1 LRAELP
7 ILTYPTRPEKAGTKA
22 KKTVYLFGAGA
33 THAELQN
40 IEPDL
45 VGEKHGLLIKDVSS
59 RVIEKAR
66 SESKYL
72 KDVAMVS
79 GTTGSLNIELLI
91 SLIENSK
98 IHGWEYKTRRLK
110 TLVQEDIENILAK
123 SRTKRFY
130 LHKALLELHTH
141 AATAEKEQLTGV
153 ISLNY
158 DNVLDEAYE
167 QYYGDPH
174 YCFSLEDRPSPEAV
188 PLLKLHGSFNWKG
201 QTIRGRRR
209 TIEIIPLGS
218 TKNYLHAPYGFIWN
232 RALET
237 LIECDTLR
245 VIGCSLSPNDAHLI
259 DLLFK
264 AHLER
269 GESFDIEIISSDET
283 GRGIRGNYGFFPR
296 IRTLLELEEHLIPDA
311 APVNPFKTWLK
322 YKSIALLGDKVRR
335 TEHLKK
341 VVR

>member
-1 LRAELP
+1 MAVAE
-7 ILTYPTRPEKAGTKA
+7 A
-22 KKTVYLFGAGA
+22 KKVVYLFGAGA

-40 IEPDL
+40 LEPNS
-45 VGEKHGLLIKDVSS
+45 VEEERGLLIKDVSS
-59 RVIEKAR
+59 RVIERAR
-66 SESKYL
+66 SESRYL

-110 TLVQEDIENILAK
+110 ALVQKDIEHILPK
-123 SRTKRFY
+123 SRTDRFY
-130 LHKALLELHTH
+130 LHKALFELHRH
-141 AATAEKEQLTGV
+141 PATEAKERLIGV

-158 DNVLDEAYE
+158 DNVLDVAYE
-167 QYYGDPH
+167 PYYGDPH
-174 YCFSLEDRPSPEAV
+174 YCFSLEDSTLSESI

-201 QTIRGRRR
+201 QKIRGRRR

-269 GESFDIEIISSDET
+269 GAAFDIEIISSDET

-311 APVNPFKTWLK
+311 APANPFKTWLK
-322 YKSIALLGDKVRR
+322 YKAIALLGDNVKRSQ
-335 TEHLKK
+335 HLQK

>member
-1 LRAELP
+1 MPEAEP
-7 ILTYPTRPEKAGTKA
+7 
-22 KKTVYLFGAGA
+22 KKLVYLFGAGA

-45 VGEKHGLLIKDVSS
+45 VNEKRGLLISNVSS

-66 SESKYL
+66 TGKKYL
-72 KDVAMVS
+72 QDVGMVS
-79 GTTGSLNIELLI
+79 GTGGSLNIELLI

-110 TLVQEDIENILAK
+110 TLVQEDIERVLVK
-123 SRTKRFY
+123 FRTDRFY
-130 LHKALLELHTH
+130 LHKALLELHSHPRMRT
-141 AATAEKEQLTGV
+141 KEQLIAL

-158 DNVLDEAYE
+158 DNVMDDAYE
-167 QYYGDPH
+167 LYYGSPH
-174 YCFSLEDRPSPEAV
+174 YCFCLSDDPPLNGTL

-201 QTIRGRRR
+201 QKVRGRKR

-218 TKNYLHAPYGFIWN
+218 PKNYLHAPYGSIWN

-245 VIGCSLSPNDAHLI
+245 VIGCSLSPNDVHLI

-264 AHLER
+264 AHIER
-269 GESFDIEIISSDET
+269 GAAFDIEIIASDDT
-283 GRGIRGNYGFFPR
+283 GRGIRGNYGFFPA
-296 IRTLLELEEHLIPDA
+296 IRTLSELEEHLIPDA
-311 APVNPFKTWLK
+311 APANPFKTWLK
-322 YKSIALLGDKVRR
+322 YKSISVLRDHVNQTRY
-335 TEHLKK
+335 LKK

>member
-1 LRAELP
+1 MP
-7 ILTYPTRPEKAGTKA
+7 

-33 THAELQN
+33 THAEVQN

-45 VGEKHGLLIKDVSS
+45 INEKRGLLIKDVSS

-66 SESKYL
+66 SENKYL

-79 GTTGSLNIELLI
+79 GTGGSLNIELLI

-110 TLVQEDIENILAK
+110 FLVQRDIEKVLVK
-123 SRTKRFY
+123 SRTQRFY
-130 LHKALLELHTH
+130 LHNALLELHRH
-141 AATAEKEQLTGV
+141 PATQAKEELV
-153 ISLNY
+153 ALISLNY
-158 DNVLDEAYE
+158 DNVLDHAYKE
-167 QYYGDPH
+167 NYGRPH
-174 YCFSLEDRPSPEAV
+174 YCFSLGDNAPQDGTM

-269 GESFDIEIISSDET
+269 GTAFDIEIISSDES

-296 IRTLLELEEHLIPDA
+296 IRTLLELEEHLVPEAD
-311 APVNPFKTWLK
+311 PPNPFKTWLK
-322 YKSIALLGDKVRR
+322 YKSLAMLGDAVATTRY
-335 TEHLKK
+335 LKK